1 MPGKERTTNHALHY
15 LILLNLKK
23 CFKKGG
29 ALIMKVKI
37 KLFATLRKY
46 IKEKDRGTC
55 ILELPESIKVQEVLD
70 MLNIPGDIPKIIL
83 INGLQKGLDDTLKD
97 EDTLSVFPPIAGG

>member
-1 MPGKERTTNHALHY
+1 
-15 LILLNLKK
+15 
-23 CFKKGG
+23 
-29 ALIMKVKI
+29 MKVKI

-46 IKEKDRGTC
+46 IKESDVGTC
-55 ILELPESIKVQEVLD
+55 ILELPESIKVQEVMD

-83 INGLQKGLDDTLKD
+83 INGIQKGLEDMLKD

>member
-1 MPGKERTTNHALHY
+1 LTYLLFWDIYIFKDL
-15 LILLNLKK
+15 LILRKY
-23 CFKKGG
+23 FKKGDSR
-29 ALIMKVKI
+29 IMKVKI

-46 IKEKDRGTC
+46 IKEKDGGTC

-70 MLNIPGDIPKIIL
+70 ILNIPDDIPKIIL
-83 INGLQKGLDDTLKD
+83 INGIQKGLDDTLKD